1 MPIADRCILAAALLA
16 VLLIPATAQQV
27 HRYTDVR
34 HVAGA
39 DDTLGHYL
47 ELRLRADGR
56 VASAE
61 LRLYE
66 GPPEPTVRVELK
78 ALTSRRRLVLQGRH
92 PERGL
97 LTVAGTRTDEEFRGT
112 LQKDEEPPKPLHLR
126 RERGAP

>member
-1 MPIADRCILAAALLA
+1 MPIANRCILAAAVLA
-16 VLLIPATAQQV
+16 VLLIPVTAQQV

-39 DDTLGHYL
+39 DDTLGHTL
-47 ELRLRADGR
+47 ELTLGADGR

-66 GPPEPTVRVELK
+66 GPAEPVVRLALK
-78 ALTSRRRLVLQGRH
+78 VLTSRRRLVLQGRH

-112 LQKDEEPPKPLHLR
+112 LQKDEDTPKPLHLR
-126 RERGAP
+126 RE